1 MTRQSKCAYLA
12 GLLDGE
18 GSFSIIKTGG
28 RYQLHIK
35 IATTTPGM
43 LRWVVKHFG
52 GTIYTKKASILDW
65 RTRYD
70 WQCPSGKAT
79 GLLLLSVLPYLT
91 VKKLQA
97 KTALE
102 YVRLNGVPCPSVRE
116 ELHQRM
122 MKLNNSRF
130 AKRPETNT
138 SDTVNWEGT
147 KIPKTVKIESELAGD
162 RKSAAVVIQ

>member
-1 MTRQSKCAYLA
+1 MTKQSKCAYLA

-35 IATTTPGM
+35 IATTTPQM

-52 GTIYTKKASILDW
+52 GTIYTKKPFVVNW

-79 GLLLLSVLPYLT
+79 EPLLLSVLPYLT
-91 VKKLQA
+91 VKKQQA
-97 KTALE
+97 NTALK
-102 YVRLNGVPCPSVRE
+102 YVRLNGAPCPSVRE
-116 ELHQRM
+116 ELHQEM
-122 MKLNNSRF
+122 MKLNSSRF
-130 AKRPETNT
+130 ANRPTTNT
-138 SDTVNWEGT
+138 PDA
-147 KIPKTVKIESELAGD
+147 PKGVKIESELHGD
-162 RKSAAVVIQ
+162 MQSAPAVTLEA